1 MGPWEH
7 LTYRRIK
14 LKVSEEWLFF
24 DPVDVKGDGN
34 CMFNALMS
42 CCSAK
47 NIFNVCDPGALRKY
61 TFTRVLQ
68 GLSDDSLRIE
78 LTKIFNAYRDEQD
91 AVSLYLYAQE
101 HIRDG
106 VWSSE
111 LDALLLSMVYSINV
125 VIISNVPEDIII
137 FDSAYQLQQCLGKSF
152 DHADTLW
159 LYLHWQP
166 DPMYPKSLPFLTH
179 YCALIER
186 KDLTIDEKAIAYQPG
201 VRFIA
206 NINISKTPQ
215 SKGDTETPA
224 RKKKKRQ
231 RISMEAKGKILSLAE
246 KGYSHKVIALKFGM
260 CRSAITRILKNK
272 IVIEHE
278 LTELRNRSIKLTGKR
293 ILVTADYPLKA
304 VDRATYS
311 WFVQVRNNATQLNVT
326 GDMFLHKAAIF
337 AQKLNIQDTKVSNG
351 WLHGFFKRYGIR
363 SVKRCGERRSF
374 EITSE
379 LQNRMGY
386 IKAHLEDF
394 EIQDILNADETAL
407 FYKTVSSRTYKTAA
421 EDSRNTKRSKERV
434 TVMICVRADGRI
446 LKPQILHT
454 AKSPRCLKNVNINQ
468 MFNVLYDTSQKGWQN
483 AGTFKR
489 YLHYLDNI
497 ARKEKTRF
505 ALVCDNAS
513 SHVSAAKDMDPHG
526 SQDTFFRM
534 KHLDILFLPPNCTS
548 ECQPCDM
555 GIIRSFKCKFR
566 KFQLLRLFDVL
577 DTHVLQKPNEIF
589 KIEKTIDMAICLR
602 MIQQAINN
610 MDENVI
616 RRCWVKS
623 ELLPASQQA
632 KVNSDV
638 DRPSSNFS
646 LDEDIDNELS
656 SIVNSLDLAKLGEGD
671 ISAQE
676 LINIDSCEPIDETF
690 IDDDEIVNQV
700 LKEGNDKPIDSVV
713 SKRSRP
719 SLATAQAAIRTLHDY
734 AKAEGKESLL
744 HDIEC
749 LNKIM
754 PSPPK
759 QVSIMS
765 FLTPK

>member
-337 AQKLNIQDTKVSNG
+337 AQKL
-351 WLHGFFKRYGIR
+351 
-363 SVKRCGERRSF
+363 
-374 EITSE
+374 
-379 LQNRMGY
+379 
-386 IKAHLEDF
+386 
-394 EIQDILNADETAL
+394 
-407 FYKTVSSRTYKTAA
+407 
-421 EDSRNTKRSKERV
+421 
-434 TVMICVRADGRI
+434 
-446 LKPQILHT
+446 
-454 AKSPRCLKNVNINQ
+454 
-468 MFNVLYDTSQKGWQN
+468 
-483 AGTFKR
+483 
-489 YLHYLDNI
+489 
-497 ARKEKTRF
+497 
-505 ALVCDNAS
+505 
-513 SHVSAAKDMDPHG
+513 
-526 SQDTFFRM
+526 
-534 KHLDILFLPPNCTS
+534 
-548 ECQPCDM
+548 
-555 GIIRSFKCKFR
+555 
-566 KFQLLRLFDVL
+566 
-577 DTHVLQKPNEIF
+577 
-589 KIEKTIDMAICLR
+589 
-602 MIQQAINN
+602 
-610 MDENVI
+610 
-616 RRCWVKS
+616 
-623 ELLPASQQA
+623 
-632 KVNSDV
+632 
-638 DRPSSNFS
+638 
-646 LDEDIDNELS
+646 
-656 SIVNSLDLAKLGEGD
+656 
-671 ISAQE
+671 
-676 LINIDSCEPIDETF
+676 
-690 IDDDEIVNQV
+690 
-700 LKEGNDKPIDSVV
+700 
-713 SKRSRP
+713 
-719 SLATAQAAIRTLHDY
+719 
-734 AKAEGKESLL
+734 
-744 HDIEC
+744 
-749 LNKIM
+749 
-754 PSPPK
+754 
-759 QVSIMS
+759 
-765 FLTPK
+765 